1 MNKNHYRLVFSR
13 VRGMLIAVEE
23 TACAS
28 GNAGRGEIG
37 FSIRVPHT
45 FARFALRQMALAALV
60 AVGVMPI
67 WANAQIVGGGA
78 HSPSVIQTQNGIPQV
93 NINRPGSSGVSMNTY
108 NQFDVSKP
116 GAILNNSPVVVQT
129 QLGGLIN
136 GNPNFQPGDA
146 ARLIVNQVNSNN
158 PSFIRGPIEIGGARA
173 QLVIANQAGLVV
185 DGGAFINTSRA
196 TLTTGQPY
204 FGPDGSLA
212 GFNVNQG
219 LISVVGAG
227 LNASNIDQVDLISR
241 AVQANAKIYGKNLN
255 VVAGSNQVDYN
266 SLNATPITGNG
277 AAPAIAID
285 VSQLGGMYANRVFL
299 VSSENGVGVANAG
312 NIAAQAG
319 DLTLQ
324 ANGRLVLSGQTN
336 ASGNMSLSASG
347 GIQNSG
353 TTYGKQSV
361 TVDTGAADLTN
372 SGTLTAQQNLT
383 ANVGSLNST
392 GTLGAGI
399 NADSTIGSS
408 GDLSVTGAGQVAA
421 TGRNN
426 AGGNASFTGGGVDL
440 SNSAT
445 AANGNLALTSTAG
458 DVNLTGS
465 TASAKGTVNAQASGT
480 VVNDRGN
487 LSSGAGMTLSGGNLS
502 NQGGRAGSQGPLSVQ
517 MAGTVS
523 NRNGAL
529 ISQSAADV
537 HGGAI
542 QNNAGLIQSAGR
554 QTIAGAS
561 VDNSAGRLISLNAD
575 GLSVTATGAITN
587 APGTTAGGDPGGVI
601 GGKGDVTVQGASVT
615 NSGTI
620 GADANLHVTG
630 QRVDNGSG
638 TLHAGQTATV
648 DAGNHFAN
656 TNGWV
661 EGQSAVLNGT
671 TLDNSLG
678 SVNAAHVS
686 LTGSTLLNHGG
697 TVTQTGT
704 GPMTVAI
711 TDTLD
716 NSNNGLI
723 QTRSTDLSLTPAAL
737 INDNGGT
744 ITHVGTGTLTV
755 GNASGTVSN
764 KAGTIASNG
773 QTVLQGKT
781 IDNSAGSAS
790 GQTGLSVN
798 ATDSI
803 TNTSGKLASN
813 ANVDVTA
820 GGALINDGGELG
832 SKTAA
837 TTIRSASLSNLDGKI
852 VSPTLTATV
861 AGLIDNSQN
870 GDIEA
875 NQLSLTAANL
885 KNQGGHIS
893 QWQSGPTT
901 LAVSGTLDNSNG
913 GVIQTNSTDLTLAQ
927 AALDNSKGTI
937 THGGAGTLTLAPG
950 NGAGALKNIG
960 GTIGTNGQAIVKA
973 GSLDNGSGV
982 IAAKLGLSAT
992 IAGAM
997 NNAQG
1002 LMRSNASLSIISN
1015 GALSNQ
1021 QGHIEAGTAGDTSTL
1036 SIQATSIDNT
1046 DGAVHGFGT
1055 GKMTVQGG
1063 NQIVN
1068 SHAGGVDGMGQMT
1081 GQGDVTIGAASIS
1094 NTQGGQLMG
1103 ANLRVQGNSLDN
1115 SGGQVGNV
1123 ANATGDVNVAMS
1135 DAVTNTNGSITST
1148 RDLSVAASTLL
1159 GGGTYSAARDAAIN
1173 LQGDFTTTPQTQF
1186 NMGRDLTFTLPGTF
1200 ANSANLQSVHN
1211 LTVNAGNIVNTGAIT
1226 AGNLLSTHS
1235 GDLTNYGAMVGG
1247 SVGMQASGTVSNL
1260 GPVALIGASD
1270 TSGLLEILAHDIE
1283 NRDDTT
1289 LGDSMPTATIF
1300 GLGKVVLA
1308 GGKDANGNYT
1318 NAALI
1323 NNSSA
1328 AIQSGGAMELHADK
1342 VTNTRRVMQ
1351 TSGNTDQV
1359 DPALLQQL
1367 GISMSG
1373 CAAYYIA
1380 ACSGHDVHWIN
1391 LFHDPNFPDYDPA
1404 PIIAALKLQP
1414 GGVFTVPP
1422 NGGQWNSGYQYT
1434 TYEGKAVANT
1444 VTNLSPGAQIAS
1456 GGDLDASTVK
1466 TFQNYWSSVTAVG
1479 NIKQPVNLDM
1489 DGWGATGQQAP
1500 GVTVTYS
1507 GYYHYNN
1514 YDNTEH
1520 NWTLPFGD
1528 KPFVGGPGGYTQAAP
1543 ADVKKYGMPD
1553 YRSTWGATGTISG
1566 NGVSV
1571 NNTAA
1576 NATIPSLGLLP
1587 GQAVPGLTIGTVSG
1601 NASGTQSGAAAIKG
1615 GTPTWIDPVIA
1626 SATAVN
1632 VLNNLTIPQ
1641 GGLYRPNPAPNP
1653 TYLIETNPA
1662 FTRMNNFLSSDYYLN
1677 QIGVNPLTTEKRLGD
1692 GFYEQQLV
1700 RNQVTQLTGK
1710 AVLGPYTDLEGM
1722 YQSLM
1727 AAGAELS
1734 KSLNL
1739 PLGMSLS
1746 PQQVAALTTNVI
1758 IMQTETVG
1766 GQQVLVPVVYLA
1778 KADQQNANGPLITA
1792 GNIDLKNTQVFTN
1805 SGTVKADTTLA
1816 LQGKQIDNA
1825 FGALQSG
1832 GLMSLD
1838 TTGNVD
1844 LTSANVK
1851 AGSLD
1856 LNAGNKLILD
1866 TATQKTHQVSRDGA
1880 TSDKTTLGPA
1890 ANLNVA
1896 GDASIKT
1903 GGDFQQ
1909 NAGNLNVGGNL
1920 TANVG
1925 GNWTLGVQQ
1934 TGEHKVVQRANG
1946 VSDTDLNSATGSTV
1960 SVGGKSAIGVGGDL
1974 TAQGA
1979 QFDFGQGGAIAAKG
1993 NVTFGAA
2000 SVTSTINANS
2010 SGDQGNR
2017 SYAETRH
2024 GSDQALTGTT
2034 VKGGDTLNVVSG
2046 KDINVIGSTIDLKKG
2061 EVNLLAAGDVNVG
2074 AATET
2079 HVYNSRETHSRS
2091 GVVSGTKIASSQ
2103 DATSTVAN
2111 GSLISADGV
2120 SIGSGKDINVQG
2132 STVVGTHDVALNAAH
2147 DVNITTSQ
2155 DTSQSSTTYQEQ
2167 HSGLMSGGGLS
2178 FSVGN
2183 SKLAQQN
2190 QSSSVTNN
2198 ASTVGSV
2205 DGNLTINAGNTLH
2218 VRGSDLVA
2226 GKDVTGTAAN
2236 IVVDSATDTSH
2247 QAQQQ
2252 QTSKSGLTVGL
2263 SGSVG
2268 DAINNAISET
2278 QAARESAKDSN
2289 GRASA
2294 LHSIA
2299 AAGDVAFGG
2308 MGAKDLLNG
2317 AKGPQAPSIGV
2328 QVSVGSS
2335 HSSMQSSEGQTIQ
2348 RGSSIN
2354 AGGNA
2359 KLIATGNGTP
2369 KDGNITIAGSNVNA
2383 ANVALIANNQVNLVN
2398 TTDTDKTQSSN
2409 SSSGSS
2415 VGVSIGTNGVGVS
2428 ASMQRAHGDGNS
2440 DAAIQNNTHIN
2451 ASQTATIVSGG
2462 DTNVIGANVNANKVV
2477 VDVGG
2482 NLSVASV
2489 QDTTSSAAHQSSAGG
2504 GVTIS
2509 QAGGVGGS
2517 FSAQNG
2523 HADGNYAGVNEQAGI
2538 QAGAGGFDVTVK
2550 GNTDLK
2556 GAYIG
2561 STADPSKNSLTTGT
2575 LTTSDIE
2582 NHSHYSANSAGF
2594 SAGASVGPSNKAVG
2608 PSSVSGSGGV
2618 TPMVFQNDSGDQ
2630 SATTKS
2636 AVSAGTIN
2644 ITKPGEQT
2652 LDLANL
2658 NRDATNLNGTVSKT
2672 PDVQKTLSQQADTMN
2687 AAQAAGQTVSQ
2698 GIGLYADHKRDAA
2711 LDAAKAAYDNGDLA
2725 GAQAALNE
2733 AKGWM
2738 EGGASRAEL
2747 QMGGG
2752 ALIGGLGGGS
2762 ALTAMG
2768 GAAGA
2773 GMSSLLAG
2781 QAEKIS
2787 KSVGDTTGSSLVG
2800 NIAANVAAT
2809 VGGTL
2814 VGGSAGAAM
2823 ASNVQ
2828 LYNAGN
2834 DTTNKDAQ
2842 AKATGLQGLINQAA
2856 AAAVG
2861 GLNAVTGVRNAIG
2874 DAIGNAVDSAVS
2886 QFGTLMTRD
2895 AQDKMSQSPA
2905 QLISQGVANG
2915 VNTVLGS
2922 KGGEPPMA
2930 GPSVA
2935 LVDSV
2940 TGQAANAAL
2949 GATDRTPPSNAIFNS
2964 GNGRNQADKNDT
2976 GNGKVVWVNENAG
2989 MGSTARDYNDSA
3001 TGARSDPGAQTGLA
3015 PALERTLPDGSTRI
3029 VKFDGV
3035 DGNVMIDRKVSVVT
3049 TDKAYDQ
3056 ASRQSQALAQNGLT
3070 GRWEVPNE
3078 QQAARAQK
3086 MFDNLGI
3093 TNITVKV
3100 VPSNG
3105 K

>member
-1 MNKNHYRLVFSR
+1 MNKNRYRVVFNRARGALMVVQENGRASHGSGSR
-13 VRGMLIAVEE
+13 DAR
-23 TACAS
+23 
-28 GNAGRGEIG
+28 AGV
-37 FSIRVPHT
+37 VP
-45 FARFALRQMALAALV
+45 AWLSLSPFALRHVALAVLV
-60 AVGVMPI
+60 AAGVVPI
-67 WANAQIVGGGA
+67 WVNAQVVAGGA
-78 HSPSVIQTQNGIPQV
+78 HAPSVIQTQNGLQQV
-93 NINRPGSSGVSMNTY
+93 NINRPGASGVSMNTY
-108 NQFDVSKP
+108 NQFDVPKP
-116 GAILNNSPVVVQT
+116 GIILNNSPINVQT
-129 QLGGLIN
+129 QLGGIIG
-136 GNPNFQPGDA
+136 GNPNFQAGDA

-158 PSFIRGPIEIGGARA
+158 PSFIRGKVEIGGAAA

-185 DGGAFINTSRA
+185 DGGGFLNTSRA
-196 TLTTGQPY
+196 TLTTGNPN
-204 FGPDGSLA
+204 FGPDGSLT

-227 LNASNIDQVDLISR
+227 LDTANVDQVDLLAR
-241 AVQANAKIYGKNLN
+241 AVQINAKAYAKTLN

-266 SLNATPITGNG
+266 TLNATPIAANG
-277 AAPAIAID
+277 PAPTIAID

-312 NIAAQAG
+312 DIAAQAG

-324 ANGRLVLSGQTN
+324 ANGRLVLSGHTN
-336 ASGNMSLSASG
+336 AAGNMSLSASG

-353 TTYGKQSV
+353 VTYGKQSV
-361 TVDTGAADLTN
+361 TITTGADLTN
-372 SGTLTAQQNLT
+372 SGALTAQQNLT

-399 NADSTIGSS
+399 NVDSTVGTS
-408 GDLSVTGAGQVAA
+408 GDLNVTSSGQLTA
-421 TGRNN
+421 TGTNS
-426 AGGNASFTGGGVDL
+426 AAGNATFTSSGVNL

-445 AANGNLALTSTAG
+445 AANGNLALSATAG
-458 DVNLTGS
+458 DVNLAGS
-465 TASAKGTVNAQASGT
+465 TVSAKGAVNAQASGT

-487 LSSGAGMTLSGGNLS
+487 LSSGAGMTLGGGSLS
-502 NQGGRAGSQGPLSVQ
+502 NQGGRANSQGPLSVQ

-523 NRNGAL
+523 NQNGML
-529 ISQSAADV
+529 SSQSTADV
-537 HGGAI
+537 RGSAI
-542 QNNAGLIQSAGR
+542 QNNAGLIQSAGK

-561 VDNSAGRLISLNAD
+561 IDNSAGRLISLNAD
-575 GLSVTATGAITN
+575 GLSVTATGALTN
-587 APGTTAGGDPGGVI
+587 AAGANVSGDPGGVI
-601 GGKGDVTVQGASVT
+601 GGKGDVTVQGNTVT
-615 NSGTI
+615 NSGSMS
-620 GADANLHVTG
+620 ADANLHVIG
-630 QRVDNGSG
+630 QSVDNGNG
-638 TLHAGQTATV
+638 ALHAGQTTTV
-648 DAGNHFAN
+648 DAGNHLSNA
-656 TNGWV
+656 GGRV
-661 EGQSAVLNGT
+661 EGQSAVLNGA
-671 TLDNSLG
+671 TLDNSQG
-678 SVNAAHVS
+678 TVNAATVS
-686 LTGSTLLNHGG
+686 LNGTTLLNHGG

-723 QTRSTDLSLTPAAL
+723 QTRSTDLSLTSTTL

-744 ITHVGTGTLTV
+744 ITHVGPGTLTV
-755 GNASGTVSN
+755 GNGSGTVSN
-764 KAGTIASNG
+764 KAGAIASNG
-773 QTVLQGKT
+773 RTVLQGKT

-798 ATDSI
+798 AADSI
-803 TNTSGKLASN
+803 TNLGGKLTSN

-820 GGALINDGGELG
+820 GGALVNDGGELG

-837 TTIRSASLSNLDGKI
+837 TTIHSASLSNLNGKI

-861 AGLIDNSQN
+861 AGLLDNSQN
-870 GDIEA
+870 GDFEA
-875 NQLSLTAANL
+875 NQLALTAANL

-913 GVIQTNSTDLTLAQ
+913 GVIQTNSTDLTLAP
-927 AALDNSKGTI
+927 AVLDNSKGTI
-937 THGGAGTLTLAPG
+937 THGGTGTLTLTPG
-950 NGAGALKNIG
+950 NGAGALQNTG

-997 NNAQG
+997 NNTQG
-1002 LMRSNASLSIISN
+1002 LMRSNAALSIISN
-1015 GALSNQ
+1015 GALSNH
-1021 QGHIEAGTAGDTSTL
+1021 QGHIEAGTPGDTSTL
-1036 SIQATSIDNT
+1036 SIQAASIDNT
-1046 DGAVHGFGT
+1046 DGAVHDFGT

-1063 NQIVN
+1063 SQIVN

-1103 ANLRVQGNSLDN
+1103 ANLLIQGATLDN

-1135 DAVTNTNGSITST
+1135 GAVTNTNGSITST

-1159 GGGTYSAARDAAIN
+1159 GGGAYSAARDAAIN

-1186 NMGRDLTFTLPGTF
+1186 NIGRDLTFTLPGTF

-1211 LTVNAGNIVNTGAIT
+1211 LTVNAGNIVNTGAMT
-1226 AGNLLSTHS
+1226 AGSLLSTHS

-1247 SVGMQASGTVSNL
+1247 SVAIQASGTVSNL

-1270 TSGLLEILAHDIE
+1270 TSGLLEIVAHDIE

-1289 LGDSMPTATIF
+1289 LGDSMPTTTIF
-1300 GLGKVVLA
+1300 GLGKVALA

-1328 AIQSGGAMELHADK
+1328 AIQSGASMELHADK

-1351 TSGNTDQV
+1351 TSGNTSQV

-1380 ACSGHDVHWIN
+1380 ACSGQDVHWIN
-1391 LFHDPNFPDYDPA
+1391 LFHDPNYPDYDPA

-1434 TYEGKAVANT
+1434 TYEGKATANT
-1444 VTNLSPGAQIAS
+1444 VTKLSPGAQIAS

-1466 TFQNYWSSVTAVG
+1466 TFQNYWSSVTAAG
-1479 NIKQPVNLDM
+1479 NIKQPASLDM

-1500 GVTVTYS
+1500 GVTVVYS

-1514 YDNTEH
+1514 YDNSEH

-1543 ADVKKYGMPD
+1543 ADVRQYSLPD
-1553 YRSTWGATGTISG
+1553 YRSTWGANGTISG

-1615 GTPTWIDPVIA
+1615 GTPTWVDPVIA

-1632 VLNNLTIPQ
+1632 VLSNLTIPQ
-1641 GGLYRPNPAPNP
+1641 GGLYRPNSAPNP

-1710 AVLGPYTDLEGM
+1710 AVLGPYTDLQGM

-1727 AAGAELS
+1727 LAGAELS

-1746 PQQVAALTTNVI
+1746 AQQVAALTTNVI

-1832 GLMSLD
+1832 GLTSLD

-1866 TATQKTHQVSRDGA
+1866 TATQTTHQVSRDGA

-1920 TANVG
+1920 NANIG
-1925 GNWTLGVQQ
+1925 GNWNLGVQQ

-1960 SVGGKSAIGVGGDL
+1960 NVGGKSAIGVGGDL

-1979 QFDFGQGGAIAAKG
+1979 RLDFGQGGTVAAKG

-2000 SVTSTINANS
+2000 STTSTINANS

-2024 GSDQALTGTT
+2024 GADQALTGTT

-2061 EVNLLAAGDVNVG
+2061 DANLLAAGDVNVG

-2205 DGNLTINAGNTLH
+2205 DGNLTVNAGNTLH
-2218 VRGSDLVA
+2218 VKGSDLVA

-2236 IVVDSATDTSH
+2236 IVVDSATDTTR

-2308 MGAKDLLNG
+2308 LGAKALLDG

-2335 HSSMQSSEGQTIQ
+2335 HSSMQSSEDQTIQ

-2415 VGVSIGTNGVGVS
+2415 VGVSIGTNGIGVS

-2477 VDVGG
+2477 ADVGG
-2482 NLSVASV
+2482 NLNVASV
-2489 QDTTSSAAHQSSAGG
+2489 QDTTVSAAHQSSAGG
-2504 GVTIS
+2504 GFTIS
-2509 QAGGVGGS
+2509 QTGGGAS

-2523 HADGNYAGVNEQAGI
+2523 HADGNYAGVKEQAGI
-2538 QAGAGGFDVTVK
+2538 QAGSGGFDVTVR

-2556 GAYIG
+2556 GAYIA
-2561 STADPSKNSLTTGT
+2561 STADASKNSLTTGT

-2594 SAGASVGPSNKAVG
+2594 SAGASVGVSTKAVG

-2652 LDLANL
+2652 QDVANL
-2658 NRDATNLNGTVSKT
+2658 NRDTTNLNGTVSKT
-2672 PDVQKTLSQQADTMN
+2672 PDVQKMLSQQADTMN

-2698 GIGLYADHKRDAA
+2698 AIGLYADHKRDAA
-2711 LDAAKAAYDNGDLA
+2711 LDAADKAYKAGDLA

-2762 ALTAMG
+2762 ALTAIG

-2773 GMSSLLAG
+2773 GTSSLLAN

-2809 VGGTL
+2809 VGGAL

-2834 DTTNKDAQ
+2834 DSNNQTSNDVFASLSKKVAQ
-2842 AKATGLQGLINQAA
+2842 AIAMTADGKAGVWNGMVNVAGVIVNLPNGGPFASPGDPGYVSLDGLKKPYKSGTSIGPDAEFWTPVLATLGLGGKAA
-2856 AAAVG
+2856 AGTGATTTSADAATVG
-2861 GLNAVTGVRNAIG
+2861 NGALKTASG
-2874 DAIGNAVDSAVS
+2874 DLSAAGNAARTQPYGNGASAS
-2886 QFGTLMTRD
+2886 PSPGTAT
-2895 AQDKMSQSPA
+2895 AGSSGANA
-2905 QLISQGVANG
+2905 QLPTANGGVAA
-2915 VNTVLGS
+2915 
-2922 KGGEPPMA
+2922 A
-2930 GPSVA
+2930 GTS
-2935 LVDSV
+2935 S
-2940 TGQAANAAL
+2940 
-2949 GATDRTPPSNAIFNS
+2949 ATNV
-2964 GNGRNQADKNDT
+2964 
-2976 GNGKVVWVNENAG
+2976 GKVVIDGKIGGQLEARGWTQQEVQAVVNEGPVGTTMDNRSAG
-2989 MGSTARDYNDSA
+2989 KTPDGLPRNDSA
-3001 TGARSDPGAQTGLA
+3001 SVYGSKSGYVVVNDRTGEVVQVSGKNDPGWI
-3015 PALERTLPDGSTRI
+3015 PDSRI
-3029 VKFDGV
+3029 KW
-3035 DGNVMIDRKVSVVT
+3035 K
-3049 TDKAYDQ
+3049 
-3056 ASRQSQALAQNGLT
+3056 
-3070 GRWEVPNE
+3070 
-3078 QQAARAQK
+3078 
-3086 MFDNLGI
+3086 
-3093 TNITVKV
+3093 
-3100 VPSNG
+3100 
-3105 K
+3105 